1 MNRVVVLM
9 SLLLAII
16 SAYGQ
21 QGTLWYDVSN
31 FAPSV
36 KQCQISLT
44 NERLYVYVY
53 TGDKDVN
60 FWVEE
65 PQRTGAL
72 MVLNGNDLMEYRQAF
87 FNEFITEAL
96 NSLPSNATVQPHVQQ
111 RTEYEVDPL
120 ENLEID
126 VQPVDKE
133 LLEKG
138 LSNEEI
144 ADYYAKLHEDSR
156 ITSKGRNT
164 DNAMSGVMQ
173 QSNSGQLPQQSKRG
187 ESQSEGSSGGL
198 DGILENI
205 LMLVI
210 GYCILKAI
218 MKGFF
223 GSSSSSSKKNSSD
236 RNYEDGP
243 AWFHDHGQNI

>member
-187 ESQSEGSSGGL
+187 ESQSEGSTGGL

>member
-144 ADYYAKLHEDSR
+144 ADYYAKLHEGSR

-187 ESQSEGSSGGL
+187 ESQSEGSTGGL

>member
-1 MNRVVVLM
+1 MNRVVMLM

-21 QGTLWYDVSN
+21 QAAQWYDVSS

-36 KQCQISLT
+36 RQCQISFT

-72 MVLNGNDLMEYRQAF
+72 MVLNGNNLMEYRQTI
-87 FNEFITEAL
+87 FNEFITESL
-96 NSLPSNATVQPHVQQ
+96 NSLPPNATVQPHAQQ

-120 ENLEID
+120 KELEID

-138 LSNEEI
+138 LTNEEI
-144 ADYYAKLHEDSR
+144 ADYYAKQYEDSR
-156 ITSKGRNT
+156 TTSKGRNT

-187 ESQSEGSSGGL
+187 ESQSEGSTGGL

-223 GSSSSSSKKNSSD
+223 VSSSSSSKKNSSD

-243 AWFHDHGQNI
+243 AWFHDHGQNV

>member
-1 MNRVVVLM
+1 MNRVVTLM

-16 SAYGQ
+16 TAYGQ
-21 QGTLWYDVSN
+21 QGTQWYDVSN

-36 KQCQISLT
+36 RQCQISPT
-44 NERLYVYVY
+44 NDRLYVYVN

-72 MVLNGNDLMEYRQAF
+72 MVLNGNDLMEYRQAL
-87 FNEFITEAL
+87 FNEFITESL

-111 RTEYEVDPL
+111 RTEEYEVDPL
-120 ENLEID
+120 ENLDID

-133 LLEKG
+133 LLEQG

-144 ADYYAKLHEDSR
+144 LDYYAKQNENSLTSSR
-156 ITSKGRNT
+156 VGDT
-164 DNAMSGVMQ
+164 DNTMSGVME
-173 QSNSGQLPQQSKRG
+173 QSGSGQSQQ
-187 ESQSEGSSGGL
+187 QGSRETKQSGGNGSGL
-198 DGILENI
+198 EGILENI

-210 GYCILKAI
+210 GYWLLKAVL
-218 MKGFF
+218 KGFF
-223 GSSSSSSKKNSSD
+223 GSSKSSKNKD
-236 RNYEDGP
+236 YDDGP
-243 AWFHDHGQNI
+243 AWFHDHNQSI

>member
-1 MNRVVVLM
+1 MNRVVALV

-16 SAYGQ
+16 TAYGQ
-21 QGTLWYDVSN
+21 QVTQWYDVSN

-36 KQCQISLT
+36 RQCQISPT
-44 NERLYVYVY
+44 NDRLYVYVN

-72 MVLNGNDLMEYRQAF
+72 MVLNGNDLMEYRQAL
-87 FNEFITEAL
+87 FNEFITESL

-111 RTEYEVDPL
+111 RKEEYEVDLL
-120 ENLEID
+120 ENLDID

-133 LLEKG
+133 LLEQG

-144 ADYYAKLHEDSR
+144 LDYYAKQNENSLTSSR
-156 ITSKGRNT
+156 VGDT
-164 DNAMSGVMQ
+164 DNTMSGVME
-173 QSNSGQLPQQSKRG
+173 QSGSGQSQQ
-187 ESQSEGSSGGL
+187 QGSRETKQSGGNGSGL
-198 DGILENI
+198 EGILENI

-210 GYCILKAI
+210 GYWLLKAVL
-218 MKGFF
+218 KGFF
-223 GSSSSSSKKNSSD
+223 GSSKSSKNKD
-236 RNYEDGP
+236 YDDGP
-243 AWFHDHGQNI
+243 AWFHDHNQSI

>member
-1 MNRVVVLM
+1 MNRVVTLM

-16 SAYGQ
+16 TAYGQ
-21 QGTLWYDVSN
+21 QGTQWYDVSN

-36 KQCQISLT
+36 RQCQISPT
-44 NERLYVYVY
+44 NDRLYVYVN

-72 MVLNGNDLMEYRQAF
+72 MVLNGNDLMEYRQAL
-87 FNEFITEAL
+87 FNEFITESL

-111 RTEYEVDPL
+111 RTEEYEVNLL
-120 ENLEID
+120 ENLDID

-133 LLEKG
+133 LLEQG

-144 ADYYAKLHEDSR
+144 LDYYAKQNENSLTSSR
-156 ITSKGRNT
+156 VGDT
-164 DNAMSGVMQ
+164 DNTMSGVME
-173 QSNSGQLPQQSKRG
+173 QSGSGQSQQ
-187 ESQSEGSSGGL
+187 QGSRETKHSGGNGSGL
-198 DGILENI
+198 EGILENI

-210 GYCILKAI
+210 GYWLLKAVL
-218 MKGFF
+218 KGFF
-223 GSSSSSSKKNSSD
+223 GSSKSSKNKD
-236 RNYEDGP
+236 YDDGP
-243 AWFHDHGQNI
+243 AWFHDHNQSI

>member
-21 QGTLWYDVSN
+21 QGTQWYDVSN

-53 TGDKDVN
+53 TGDKDVY

-96 NSLPSNATVQPHVQQ
+96 NSLPPNATVQPHVQQ

-156 ITSKGRNT
+156 TTSKGRNT

-173 QSNSGQLPQQSKRG
+173 QSISGQLPQQGNRE
-187 ESQSEGSSGGL
+187 ESQSEGSSSGL
-198 DGILENI
+198 DGFLENI
-205 LMLVI
+205 LLLVI
-210 GYCILKAI
+210 GCWILKAI
-218 MKGFF
+218 LKGFF
-223 GSSSSSSKKNSSD
+223 GSSNSSSKKNSSD
-236 RNYEDGP
+236 KNYEDGP